1 MDRASLE
8 ALDAGDPL
16 GHFREYFALP
26 PGVVYLDGNSLG
38 ALPRATKAAV
48 AAAVA
53 DDWGQ
58 NLIKSWNTAGWIDL
72 AAEIARDLAVVTG
85 GGADEIAV
93 GDSISVNLFKLLGA
107 ARSLRPDRA
116 TILAD
121 KRNFPTDL
129 YVAEGFAG
137 LTGMRLQLLDAP
149 DDLAAAV
156 TIETALVMAS
166 HVDYRSGAILDLDHL
181 TESAHRKGALVL
193 ADLAHSAG
201 VLPIELA
208 ARGID
213 MAVGCGY
220 KYLNGGPGAPAF
232 LYLASR
238 HHSAAR
244 QPITG
249 WFGHEQPFAFEPTY
263 TPAQGIRLFQAG
275 TPPILS
281 LVALKEGT
289 RIAAAAPLEAVRE
302 KAKSLTSTFLALV
315 DVKLGGQGFTVISP
329 RDADQRGAQI
339 ALGHQHAYAITQALI
354 ARDVIPDYRE
364 PDIIRFGFAPLYLRH
379 TDIHEAVTRLAD
391 IMTQRAYDQPAYQT
405 RAKVT

>member
-1 MDRASLE
+1 MERASLE
-8 ALDAGDPL
+8 ALDAADPL
-16 GHFREYFALP
+16 AQFRERFELP

-38 ALPRATKAAV
+38 ALPKATRAAV
-48 AAAVA
+48 AEAVEK
-53 DDWGQ
+53 DWGH

-72 AAEIARDLAVVTG
+72 AAEIAKDLAVVTG
-85 GGADEIAV
+85 AGADEIGVA
-93 GDSISVNLFKLLGA
+93 DSISVNLFKLLGA
-107 ARSLRPDRA
+107 ARSLRPERA

-121 KRNFPTDL
+121 KRNFPTDV
-129 YVAEGFAG
+129 YVAEGFTG
-137 LTGMRLQLLDAP
+137 LTGMRLHLVEAP
-149 DDLAAAV
+149 DDLAASV
-156 TIETALVMAS
+156 TAETALVMAS

-181 TESAHRKGALVL
+181 TESAHRKGTLVL

-201 VLPIELA
+201 VLPIDLA

-232 LYLASR
+232 LYLAQA
-238 HHSAAR
+238 HHAAAR

-249 WFGHEQPFAFEPTY
+249 WFGHAQPFAFAPTY
-263 TPAQGIRLFQAG
+263 RPAQGIRRFQAG
-275 TPPILS
+275 TPPVLS

-289 RIAAAAPLEAVRE
+289 RIAAEAPVDAVRE
-302 KAKSLTSTFLALV
+302 KAKSLTSTFQGLV
-315 DVKLGGQGFTVISP
+315 EAQLGGQGFTLLGP
-329 RDADQRGAQI
+329 RDADARGAQI
-339 ALGHQHAYAITQALI
+339 ALGHAHAYAITQALI

-379 TDIHEAVTRLAD
+379 TDIGDAVARLAA
-391 IMTQRAYDQPAYQT
+391 IMRERAYDNPAYQT

>member
-1 MDRASLE
+1 MDRASLK
-8 ALDAGDPL
+8 AADAADPL
-16 GHFREYFALP
+16 ARFRERFELP

-53 DDWGQ
+53 DDWGT

-85 GGADEIAV
+85 GAAAEIAV

-107 ARSLRPDRA
+107 AKRLRPDRF

-129 YVAEGFAG
+129 YVAEGFTR
-137 LTGMRLQLLDAP
+137 LTGMRLRLVDTP
-149 DDLAAAV
+149 VDLAARV
-156 TIETALVMAS
+156 TADTALVMAS
-166 HVDYRSGAILDLDHL
+166 HVDFRSGAVVDLDRL
-181 TESAHRKGALVL
+181 TRAAHDAGALIL

-201 VLPIELA
+201 VLPIDLA
-208 ARGID
+208 ARDID

-232 LYLASR
+232 LYLAR
-238 HHSAAR
+238 QHHSAAR

-249 WFGHEQPFAFEPTY
+249 WFGHEQPFAFEHGY
-263 TPAQGIRLFQAG
+263 RPAPGIRRFQAG

-281 LVALKEGT
+281 LMALKEGT
-289 RIAAAAPLEAVRE
+289 RIAAEAPLDAVRE

-315 DVKLGGQGFTVISP
+315 EAELGGQGFTLISP

-339 ALGHQHAYAITQALI
+339 ALGHEHAYAITRALI

-379 TDIHEAVTRLAD
+379 IDIHEAVTRLAA
-391 IMTQRAYDQPAYQT
+391 IMAGRAYDKPEYRT